1 MKRASSYGMK
11 PFPMASSDVERMP
24 RQKWEEENTSGAA
37 ARHGMPAPC
46 AEAASFM
53 QAAQYKKWFES
64 LSQLKRANFYPFTGG
79 SACDAIRL

>member
-1 MKRASSYGMK
+1 MKRASFYKMK
-11 PFPMASSDVERMP
+11 PFSMASSDVEIMH
-24 RQKWEEENTSGAA
+24 QQNWGEEKTSGAA

-64 LSQLKRANFYPFTGG
+64 LSQLKKANFYPFTGG